1 MSNDGGAQSPPLYS
15 AKSFIFLASACSSG
29 SEMIGAN
36 FDIET
41 KRTKKENEMTGDD
54 SRQKKREALDVA
66 AYLCYNPG
74 VAMNWV

>member
-1 MSNDGGAQSPPLYS
+1 
-15 AKSFIFLASACSSG
+15 
-29 SEMIGAN
+29 MIGAN

-41 KRTKKENEMTGDD
+41 KRIKKENEMTGDD